1 MASPCHAH
9 PSSTSLLLSSVQL
22 LSHVRL
28 FATPWIAAH
37 QASLSI
43 TNTQS
48 LPKLMSIESV
58 MPSSHLILYRPFL
71 LLPPIRPSIRVFS
84 SESTFPWG
92 GQCIGV
98 SALASVLPIT
108 IDKIQDSKLDHSKGQ
123 AVSSPWCFAGLSLI
137 DTIGFCLKKGGSDGG
152 STLQTQ
158 WRWFLKNK
166 TTQILVNSNGA
177 RLPLIKLFSMW
188 KVLLQ
193 DPFN

>member
-1 MASPCHAH
+1 M
-9 PSSTSLLLSSVQL
+9 LNQFSSVQSL
-22 LSHVRL
+22 NHVQL
-28 FATPWIAAH
+28 FVTLWIVAL
-37 QASLSI
+37 QASLSL
-43 TNTQS
+43 TNSQS
-48 LPKLMSIESV
+48 LAKLMSIESV

-71 LLPPIRPSIRVFS
+71 LLPPIPPSIRVFS

-92 GQCIGV
+92 GECIRV

-123 AVSSPWCFAGLSLI
+123 AISSSWCFAGLSLI
-137 DTIGFCLKKGGSDGG
+137 DTIGVCLNKSGSDGG
-152 STLQTQ
+152 STLKTQ
-158 WRWFLKNK
+158 WKWFLRNK

-177 RLPLIKLFSMW
+177 RLSLIKLFSMW